1 VGDFDGD
8 GRSDLFWRNA
18 STGQDVIWNR
28 GNSATPR
35 VLTTVTDLKWKVV
48 AVGDYNG
55 DGKADLLWRHATNG
69 ANTIWKSGNGA
80 TLQTVTG
87 VTNTAWTI
95 VPYEFQP

>member
-1 VGDFDGD
+1 M
-8 GRSDLFWRNA
+8 
-18 STGQDVIWNR
+18 WNR
-28 GNSATPR
+28 GNSATAR
-35 VLTTVTDLKWKVV
+35 TLTTVTDLKWKVV
-48 AVGDYNG
+48 ATGDYNG

-69 ANTIWKSGNGA
+69 SNTIWKSGNGA